1 MEDEWML
8 AEIEEIF
15 GKPTRMCLFS
25 EDEESYNIFRQS
37 IIDAPAYSYDR
48 AKLPFDDGVKITLK
62 VKQIHLDL
70 LYDVSY
76 TLFRQIINPLINYK
90 RIFSENRKYPT
101 IHLFRLYV
109 KDVCNAY
116 GYYDYT
122 ANHFYI
128 KKGSMFA
135 KGASIVS
142 SSAASSATRNRMIA
156 KSCTD
161 MESYYIV
168 DDDFKCRT
176 ATSAASI
183 LMGKVSHYSYWLDE
197 NRKGLVD
204 IYPSRFT
211 NKKK

>member
-1 MEDEWML
+1 MLTEMEK
-8 AEIEEIF
+8 IF
-15 GKPTRMCLFS
+15 GKPTRICLFS

-37 IIDAPAYSYDR
+37 IIDSPIYSYDST
-48 AKLPFDDGVKITLK
+48 KYPFDDNVKVMLK
-62 VKQIHLDL
+62 AKNYHLDML
-70 LYDVSY
+70 NDISRI
-76 TLFRQIINPLINYK
+76 LFQRIIEPLMHYK
-90 RIFSENRKYPT
+90 VFLNGDDKEPKK
-101 IHLFRLYV
+101 HFFRLFI
-109 KDVCNAY
+109 KDVCNAF

-135 KGASIVS
+135 KTTSILYS
-142 SSAASSATRNRMIA
+142 AAASSATRNRLIV

-161 MESYYIV
+161 MGDYYIV

-183 LMGKVSHYSYWLDE
+183 LMGKVSHYSYWIDG
-197 NRKGLVD
+197 NGKGLID
-204 IYPSRFT
+204 IYPSRFV

>member
-62 VKQIHLDL
+62 VKQIHLNILDNL
-70 LYDVSY
+70 SCIV
-76 TLFRQIINPLINYK
+76 FHQIINPLLNYK
-90 RIFSENRKYPT
+90 YLFFENKKNSAVH
-101 IHLFRLYV
+101 IFRLYA
-109 KDVCNAY
+109 KGICNAF
-116 GYYDYT
+116 GYYDY
-122 ANHFYI
+122 AGNHFYI

-161 MESYYIV
+161 MGSYYIV

-183 LMGKVSHYSYWLDE
+183 LMGKVSHYSYMLDE
-197 NRKGLVD
+197 NRKGLAD

-211 NKKK
+211 DKKK

>member
-1 MEDEWML
+1 MEDKWML
-8 AEIEEIF
+8 ADIEKIF
-15 GKPTRMCLFS
+15 GKPTQMCLFS

-37 IIDAPAYSYDR
+37 IIDAPSYSYDR

-90 RIFSENRKYPT
+90 RIFSENRKYST

-161 MESYYIV
+161 MGNYYIV

-197 NRKGLVD
+197 NRKGLAD

>member
-70 LYDVSY
+70 LNDVSY
-76 TLFRQIINPLINYK
+76 TLFRQIVNPLINYK
-90 RIFSENRKYPT
+90 RIFSENRKYST

-135 KGASIVS
+135 KGASIVFS
-142 SSAASSATRNRMIA
+142 GAASSATRKRMIV

-161 MESYYIV
+161 MGSYYIV

-197 NRKGLVD
+197 NRKGLAD
-204 IYPSRFT
+204 IYPLIFT

>member
-25 EDEESYNIFRQS
+25 EDEGSYNIFRQS

-70 LYDVSY
+70 LNDISY
-76 TLFRQIINPLINYK
+76 TLFRQIVNPLINYK
-90 RIFSENRKYPT
+90 RIFSENRKYST

-135 KGASIVS
+135 KVASIVF
-142 SSAASSATRNRMIA
+142 SSAASRGIF
-156 KSCTD
+156 K
-161 MESYYIV
+161 ESVYAFCKLI
-168 DDDFKCRT
+168 D
-176 ATSAASI
+176 S
-183 LMGKVSHYSYWLDE
+183 
-197 NRKGLVD
+197 
-204 IYPSRFT
+204 
-211 NKKK
+211 